1 MDATIET
8 PGNATLNREQRFGQ
22 GGRSLPVLDRA
33 LTGDRSAMPILLF
46 MDDNIGL
53 LVLSG
58 FGLIAI
64 VGVFAALFAAA
75 VADGRIERAFRDGSH
90 LR

>member
-1 MDATIET
+1 MTVRWARCADA
-8 PGNATLNREQRFGQ
+8 PA
-22 GGRSLPVLDRA
+22 
-33 LTGDRSAMPILLF
+33 

-53 LVLSG
+53 LVLSAI
-58 FGLIAI
+58 GLIAI
-64 VGVFAALFAAA
+64 VSVFAILIAAA